1 MKKQDYVSS
10 SQIAKF
16 MSCPIAF
23 KYHYED
29 GIKQDTN
36 IYMEY
41 GSAIHHALAY
51 NNMQKVKTKK
61 DENVDILYK
70 KFCEYLKKECK
81 KRYGWLNSDIYND
94 MLIMGEIILE
104 KYLKEIAPNYQPL
117 YVEQKYEIKLKHF
130 PITILGYID
139 VIMDNGEVWDY
150 KTVGKTTKKNW
161 VQKEVDKSFQLTF
174 YSSIYRKKYQKIEK
188 GLSIVTLPR
197 EAKPVITKVDT
208 TRTQDDILYILEFA
222 SLMDEVC
229 KKGVYVPNLKNC
241 SQCFYNKMCKK
252 QIIIK

>member
-1 MKKQDYVSS
+1 MKKQDYVSF
-10 SQIAKF
+10 SQINKF
-16 MSCPIAF
+16 MLCPIAF

-29 GIKQDTN
+29 GIKQDSN

-61 DENVDILYK
+61 DESIEILYK
-70 KFCEYLKKECK
+70 KFYEYLNIECK
-81 KRYGWLNSDIYND
+81 KRRGWFKSDIYND
-94 MLIMGEIILE
+94 MLIMGEIILG

-117 YVEQKYEIKLKHF
+117 YVEQTYKIKLKHF
-130 PITILGYID
+130 PITILAIID

-161 VQKEVDKSFQLTF
+161 VQKEVDKSFQLTL
-174 YSSIYRKKYQKIEK
+174 YSGAYRKEHQKIEK
-188 GLSIVTLPR
+188 GLSIITLPR

-208 TRTQDDILYILEFA
+208 TRTQDDILYLLEYA

-241 SQCFYNKMCKK
+241 SQCPYNKTCKK